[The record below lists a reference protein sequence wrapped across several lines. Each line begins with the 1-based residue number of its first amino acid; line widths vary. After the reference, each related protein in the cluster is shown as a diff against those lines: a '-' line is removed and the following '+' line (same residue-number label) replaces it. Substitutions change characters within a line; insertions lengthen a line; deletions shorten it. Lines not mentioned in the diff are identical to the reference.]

1 MQLPPKTVSGS
12 IGMTEDVHT
21 VINAPKT
28 HDPKSVINSQPL
40 RHQEGIKL
48 PTIRY
53 QEADIQN
60 PLLQPGCLDW

>member
-1 MQLPPKTVSGS
+1 MKK
-12 IGMTEDVHT
+12 DVHI
-21 VINAPKT
+21 VITAPKT
-28 HDPKSVINSQPL
+28 HGLKSVINSQPL
-40 RHQEGIKL
+40 RYQEDIKP